1 MKKIAVA
8 LFIFTLIISIYT
20 DLTKGS
26 LPANRYVQVKE
37 FVEAE
42 EVKNPTPSRPFYKAK
57 IMPGQTLL
65 SIVEQI
71 HGKTP
76 VPINKMIEDFQ
87 ELNPG
92 VEPEKLQ
99 IGKEYLFPSYPGAD
113 S

>member
-26 LPANRYVQVKE
+26 LPANRHVQVEEVK
-37 FVEAE
+37 
-42 EVKNPTPSRPFYKAK
+42 EVKNPTPGHPFYKAT

-65 SIVEQI
+65 SIVEQK
-71 HGKTP
+71 HGKAP
-76 VPINKMIEDFQ
+76 VPIKKMIEDFQ
-87 ELNPG
+87 KLNPG
-92 VEPEKLQ
+92 VTPEKLQ
-99 IGKEYLFPSYPGAD
+99 IGEEYLFPIYPGGD